1 MTKKRKIED
10 SKSYNYLEIGK
21 AVVGLNF
28 AKPAR
33 AIEFPIMGC
42 GNPKA
47 QPQTLQY

>member
-1 MTKKRKIED
+1 MTKKKKMED

-33 AIEFPIMGC
+33 AIEFPIMG
-42 GNPKA
+42 
-47 QPQTLQY
+47 